1 MATKKSFAESGD
13 ERIEGIVTKPGAY
26 VNKFAKSK
34 SGKNIGS
41 WAFIIGFV
49 IALIAGIIAGLNAT
63 GAVNIGFGMNAMLIG
78 LLVLIG
84 VVVGLVNISSGESMT
99 FLVAAVAIMV
109 SPAGFSAMASAA
121 GGVMG
126 LTNILGAVA
135 GFLSALTST
144 IAIFVAPAAI
154 IVALKAIYKTARE
167 A

>member
-1 MATKKSFAESGD
+1 MATKKGFMESGD

-26 VNKFAKSK
+26 VGKFAKSK
-34 SGKNIGS
+34 TGKNIGS

-63 GAVNIGFGMNAMLIG
+63 GAMNIGFGMNAMLIG
-78 LLVLIG
+78 ILVLIG
-84 VVVGLVNISSGESMT
+84 VIVGLVNISGGESLA
-99 FLVAAVAIMV
+99 FLIAAIAIMV
-109 SPAGFSAMASAA
+109 SPAGFSAMSAAA

-126 LTNILGAVA
+126 LTNIMAA
-135 GFLSALTST
+135 MAAFLAALTST